1 MRLIMYIDPIDDDV
15 ISYKYAPFY
24 AECDPRNVINIDSR
38 EAHGIF
44 TSGMTECVSFA
55 FFVKDSNQ
63 VKRLSM
69 IHFPGGIT
77 SYTLDSQVGK
87 EVIAA
92 MVANA
97 PNGAEIEAVI
107 GFNSSHYPNGLFD
120 DEEILEVLDKQL
132 TEMGFQLTNLQL
144 CAGNG
149 RNLDE
154 SGFSFGINF
163 NGKYGEFINCH
174 GLLAKGELNSKE
186 ACINYSDTPTNLS
199 QLTYLLNWV
208 RIRGDKQRW
217 EELQKDIQRLEEIHF
232 DKDFSQVKQ
241 MSFKLARE
249 EIPLNNPAQLKDM
262 MLRAREGENKELWKQ
277 IKTAIVQE
285 IEQGTDKYA
294 SLLKYKAILKLQL
307 VKNSLNQYE
316 RSFFSRT
323 FQQGEPTHWRQVKKY
338 DSGGATSGAQEST
351 SIDSQSEDSETSNTF
366 KRV

>member
-1 MRLIMYIDPIDDDV
+1 MYIDPIDDDV

-24 AECDPRNVINIDSR
+24 AECDPRNVINIDSS
-38 EAHGIF
+38 EAYGIF

-55 FFVKDSNQ
+55 FFVKGNNEVQ
-63 VKRLSM
+63 RLSM
-69 IHFPGGIT
+69 IHFPGGMT

-97 PNGAEIEAVI
+97 PKGAEIEAVI
-107 GFNSSHYPNGLFD
+107 GFSSSHYPNGLFD
-120 DEEILEVLDKQL
+120 DEEILEVLAEQL
-132 TEMGFQLTNLQL
+132 AELGFQLTSLQL

-174 GLLAKGELNSKE
+174 GLVAKGGLNSKE
-186 ACINYSDTPTNLS
+186 ACVSYSDIPTNLS
-199 QLTYLLNWV
+199 QLTYLLNWA
-208 RIRGDKQRW
+208 RLRGDKQRW
-217 EELQKDIQRLEEIHF
+217 DELQKDIKRLEEIHF
-232 DKDFSQVKQ
+232 DKDFSRIKE
-241 MSFKLARE
+241 MPFKLAKE
-249 EIPLNNPAQLKDM
+249 DIPLNNPSQLKDM

-285 IEQGTDKYA
+285 IEQCADKYT
-294 SLLKYKAILKLQL
+294 SLVKYKSILKLHL
-307 VKNSLNQYE
+307 DKSPSNQYE
-316 RSFFSRT
+316 GSFFSRA

-338 DSGGATSGAQEST
+338 DSEAGAASDAQESA
-351 SIDSQSEDSETSNTF
+351 SIDSESSDSESSSTL
-366 KRV
+366 KGG